1 MAEFTKKAIKDSF
14 IKLLNEKP
22 LKQIT
27 VRDIVEECQINRNTF
42 YYHFEDIPSLL
53 GTIIKEDADNIV
65 NKYPVIDSIE
75 NCIEAAIS
83 FAVKNRK
90 AVLHIYK
97 SVNRDLYEQYEWQV
111 CEYVARKYIEL
122 ITKDLNISDENLEL
136 IVSYTKCV
144 VFGLTIYW
152 LENNLSDEIK
162 DSLFKLCKLKQ
173 GDLEQ
178 TITRCINQE

>member
-14 IKLLNEKP
+14 IKLLNEKA

-42 YYHFEDIPSLL
+42 YYHFEDIPTLL

-65 NKYPVIDSIE
+65 NKFPVIDSIE

-83 FAVKNRK
+83 FANQNRR

-111 CEYVARKYIEL
+111 CDYVARNYIEL
-122 ITKDLNISDENLEL
+122 ITRDLNISEEDIEL
-136 IVSYTKCV
+136 IISYTKCV

-152 LENNLSDEIK
+152 LENDMNEEIK

-178 TITRCINQE
+178 TIKRCIID